1 MRKLFLAVLASML
14 SISLIFLFVSIK
26 SVATQER
33 NVLQEDYV
41 PNEVLVKFKKDV
53 SRYFIREAINSV
65 QGKIIT
71 YLGKEISTSVWDSS
85 DLSLRSFRLDPD
97 LLHIKVPEAI
107 GTEQAIYL
115 LNQNPNVE
123 YAEKNGILHMVI
135 EPDDPYFEDQYQWGL
150 HNTGQEGG
158 KVDADIDAPEAWD
171 IFTGSSDIVV
181 AVIDTGVDYGH
192 IDFKDLEGNM
202 VNIWTN
208 EDEIP
213 YNNIDDDNNGF
224 KDDIH
229 GWDFVKDD
237 NTPEDINGHG
247 THVAGIIGAATNNDE
262 GIAGVNWNVKIMVL
276 KALRDNASLDA
287 AAAAQAID
295 YATENDAHLSNNSWG
310 SGTNYG
316 TIYAAIGRARDA
328 GKLFIAAAGNYQEG
342 LKWYDNDIKPVYPS
356 SHDLDNI
363 ISVAAT
369 NRNDNRWSKS
379 HYGAYS
385 VDLGAPGEEIYGTL
399 PNDDYGSYNGTSM
412 AAPHVAGVAALV
424 WGHRPYLSW
433 WQVKTT
439 IMDSVDPLSSL
450 SGKVR
455 SGGRLNAYNALTTP
469 TPDLPAAP
477 SNLYSFPDCY
487 EIRLTWQDN
496 SDNEDGFKIYRKFGN
511 KWFWLGW
518 VGPNVTTWTDTELLC
533 GELYCY
539 YVRAYNQDGIST
551 KTLSKCDKTT
561 PCYYCDPW
569 D

>member
-1 MRKLFLAVLASML
+1 MRKLFLIILASVL
-14 SISLIFLFVSIK
+14 SLSLIFLFVNFK

-33 NVLQEDYV
+33 NILQEDYV

-53 SRYFIREAINSV
+53 NRYFTQEAINSV

-71 YLGKEISTSVWDSS
+71 YLGKEISTSAWDPS

-97 LLHIKVPEAI
+97 LFHIKVPEFI

-115 LNQNPNVE
+115 LNLNPNVE
-123 YAEKNGILHMVI
+123 YAEKNGILHMFI
-135 EPDDPYFEDQYQWGL
+135 EPNDPDFDLQWGL
-150 HNTGQEGG
+150 DKGN
-158 KVDADIDAPEAWD
+158 DADIDAPEAWD
-171 IFTGSSDIVV
+171 IFTGSTDIVV
-181 AVIDTGVDYGH
+181 AVIDTGVDYLH
-192 IDFKDLEGNM
+192 IDLEE
-202 VNIWTN
+202 NIWHN

-213 YNNIDDDNNGF
+213 GDDIDNDNNGYT
-224 KDDIH
+224 DDIV
-229 GWDFVKDD
+229 GYDFVNDD
-237 NTPEDINGHG
+237 NTPLDDNGHG
-247 THVAGIIGAATNNDE
+247 THVAGIIGAEGNNGE
-262 GIAGVNWNVKIMVL
+262 GIAGVNWSVKIMVL
-276 KALRDNASLDA
+276 KALNEYGEIEAADA
-287 AAAAQAID
+287 AHAID

-310 SGTNYG
+310 DLTNYG

-328 GKLFIAAAGNYQEG
+328 GKLFIAAAGNTSDFPER
-342 LKWYDNDIKPVYPS
+342 DNDIIPVYPAS
-356 SHDLDNI
+356 YDLDNI
-363 ISVAAT
+363 ISVAST
-369 NRNDNRWSKS
+369 GYSDTLCNHS

-385 VDLGAPGEEIYGTL
+385 VDLGAPGYKIYSTL
-399 PNDDYGSYNGTSM
+399 PEDTYGKLTGTSM

-424 WGHRPYLSW
+424 WGHRLYLSW
-433 WQVKTT
+433 WQVKTI

-469 TPDLPAAP
+469 TPDLPDAP
-477 SNLYSFPDCY
+477 NNLYSFPDCY

-496 SDNEDGFKIYRKFGN
+496 SNNEDGFKIYRKFGN
-511 KWFWLGW
+511 KWICWGW
-518 VGPNVTTWTDTELLC
+518 VGPNVTTWTDIELWC

-539 YVRAYNQDGIST
+539 YVRAYNQDGYST